1 MNHIDA
7 IVFDIVSFIGFEQ
20 AFLLAGFVLFN
31 PGKMAFLYSEIIS
44 QSSGGAIDHIAPPL
58 ETPNVAKS
66 RCASIGL
73 YGAERQIHI

>member
-44 QSSGGAIDHIAPPL
+44 QSSGGAIDNIEPPQD
-58 ETPNVAKS
+58 TAKEEK
-66 RCASIGL
+66 R
-73 YGAERQIHI
+73 H